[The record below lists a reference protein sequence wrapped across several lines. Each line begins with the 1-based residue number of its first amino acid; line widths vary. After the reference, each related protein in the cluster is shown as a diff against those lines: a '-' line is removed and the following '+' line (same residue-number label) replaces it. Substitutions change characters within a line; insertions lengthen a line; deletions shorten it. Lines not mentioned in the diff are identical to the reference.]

1 MSGDNE
7 AIQPVSG
14 DVRRYVEGGYRPVGA
29 TPQQVI
35 TQSPDW
41 DGMNRG
47 IGMFLDLGNNYVK
60 NRSRGSG
67 KQDYTGQYQV
77 EMEDWASNPE
87 YHNTD
92 GTPNSKGREA
102 ARRIRVKYAHY
113 VSGAEIRATD
123 QSVGSG
129 YKESVDNALRE
140 SFIKQQA
147 SDYEAQN
154 KAALD
159 IVSRTHPEWSQLPL
173 QQRVELGN
181 KQIQRVNAAIN
192 LQNTIKTSNDPK
204 VVNSAIDSIADYLI
218 EDLSEETITRMR
230 TVGVTTKDRQ
240 ELIDLWASVGV
251 QNFGWSPQEA
261 QVNAIKIADGAMA
274 HLREYQKDLI
284 AQTEDEIKFTVNDA
298 KLKLLDSDPKL
309 LAYYAATN
317 GQIPPD
323 VLSNLIAGNVS
334 FGSAYRTVENKDGT
348 YSRQLIVTDKNI
360 RNLGLNYGN
369 EATASASLASVI
381 PEIDEA
387 LRGGNSTPLLG
398 LRNLPALGGIM
409 QAKNK
414 DEKFLQAKQ
423 QLANDFSIELANNAR
438 RYYKGGNEINEDIS
452 KQISDVI
459 NTASYLGYT
468 NEECKDIVNNALLSL
483 GMKPVKGAHT
493 PEELD
498 RSIKGTFGR
507 LARGE
512 VLGFKLFGEAPGSQQ
527 EEQSND
533 LGIDVTQYMSG
544 NNQISE
550 APRNTEQTNIIND
563 EKNQMSVYETEGYK
577 NFRRQILGDIRRGD
591 IPSDEGQRRLND
603 YVYNFRY
610 EAEPVV
616 AALEVAPATTNK
628 AYYGKGNIDLNNRTV
643 VPLEDGGFATELSF
657 SINDNGKEVL
667 LPSVV
672 NGKVLSQEDAI
683 KHYRETGE
691 NLGKFDTIGEA
702 NKYAEE
708 LHERQEKRYSK
719 EFKNI
724 NEQNRVIGQKIKV
737 NDLKNSETK
746 ALAKKIDGVSKDKPY
761 TLSEQVLARLM
772 FGEAG
777 NGSPEEKINIAT
789 VAFNRMKKW
798 GIKTVEEACLNGD
811 QFNCFKPGDKNYSK
825 VISEDPSRGNKQ
837 DRKSWE
843 ECLQLARGLLNGS
856 IQPSNIKALY
866 YHTKTTKP
874 SRYINKVKAS
884 FRDRKHIFYD
894 SDNDGARYSPYKN
907 LI

>member
-1 MSGDNE
+1 MAGDNE
-7 AIQPVSG
+7 AVQPVRG
-14 DVRRYVEGGYRPVGA
+14 DVRRYIEGGYRPVGA

-41 DGMNRG
+41 DGINRG
-47 IGMFLDLGNNYVK
+47 IGMFLDLGNNYV
-60 NRSRGSG
+60 RGHSGGSG
-67 KQDYTGQYQV
+67 KQDYSGQYQV

-102 ARRIRVKYAHY
+102 ARRIRVKYAPY
-113 VSGAEIRATD
+113 VSGSEIRATD

-159 IVSRTHPEWSQLPL
+159 IVDKTHPEWSQLPL
-173 QQRVELGN
+173 QQRIQLGN
-181 KQIQRVNAAIN
+181 KQIERVNAAIN

-204 VVNSAIDSIADYLI
+204 VVNSAIDSIANYLI
-218 EDLSEETITRMR
+218 ADLSEETITRMR

-261 QVNAIKIADGAMA
+261 QINAIKIADGAMA

-360 RNLGLNYGN
+360 RNFGLNYGN

-438 RYYKGGNEINEDIS
+438 HYYKGGNEINEDVA

-610 EAEPVV
+610 ETEPVV
-616 AALEVAPATTNK
+616 AALEVVPATTNK
-628 AYYGKGNIDLNNRTV
+628 AAIAEASRIDKYDTTPVDSELFNDISSVELSDSYRSNKNYVDGNDYVIHTDKPNGKGNPTVGGGVLLNDTNKQLLRLAGYT
-643 VPLEDGGFATELSF
+643 GGFGVGDK
-657 SINDNGKEVL
+657 IPQDIVD
-667 LPSVV
+667 SVAAKLF
-672 NGKVLSQEDAI
+672 NYKAADAI
-683 KHYRETGE
+683 RICKNKGIDIDKHP
-691 NLGKFDTIGEA
+691 
-702 NKYAEE
+702 E
-708 LHERQEKRYSK
+708 L
-719 EFKNI
+719 
-724 NEQNRVIGQKIKV
+724 
-737 NDLKNSETK
+737 
-746 ALAKKIDGVSKDKPY
+746 KKLCIDAHY
-761 TLSEQVLARLM
+761 
-772 FGEAG
+772 
-777 NGSPEEKINIAT
+777 NGSLP
-789 VAFNRMKKW
+789 
-798 GIKTVEEACLNGD
+798 
-811 QFNCFKPGDKNYSK
+811 
-825 VISEDPSRGNKQ
+825 
-837 DRKSWE
+837 
-843 ECLQLARGLLNGS
+843 GLL
-856 IQPSNIKALY
+856 Q
-866 YHTKTTKP
+866 
-874 SRYINKVKAS
+874 S
-884 FRDRKHIFYD
+884 FRDYIKAPSGKTANSILSALKTKAPKIWSNNDRRKWWKEKI
-894 SDNDGARYSPYKN
+894 SDLQSFVV
-907 LI
+907 